1 MIKREDKIKSVSVK
15 NSVSVKIGK
24 ESSKVLLFE
33 RDKGFLCIPI
43 GCNLVHTFVLAN
55 KNTETTLAPLKRQ
68 YFNALFIK
76 IGIGMLL
83 PHWTACNPPEQHV
96 TDYGVHGIQNDWL
109 GLTVSTQ
116 KSILTNMHLVPRFRQ
131 KCVKFCRFGMEG
143 RFWTIL
149 IPWTP

>member
-83 PHWTACNPPEQHV
+83 LLEEKFHWYRYVIYFTESV
-96 TDYGVHGIQNDWL
+96 LVR
-109 GLTVSTQ
+109 LTSRTKV
-116 KSILTNMHLVPRFRQ
+116 V
-131 KCVKFCRFGMEG
+131 
-143 RFWTIL
+143 
-149 IPWTP
+149 